1 MTDVHPPGA
10 VPEGALPPEHP
21 VPEAPHAGVPDFPP
35 PTQPPVLLPPSG
47 APVGPADEAWT
58 SPPAVPD
65 DVASLTSPIP
75 VVPAAP
81 VEAAPVVD
89 AAAAPEPAAA
99 VEAVEHDD
107 EHDDGPEPVGR
118 REARPAAA
126 PAAAAAVVADVAEP
140 EADDVRPTAVTTTEP
155 APSRQGAESRA
166 ARRRAAEEAAR
177 ENSHRTHLR
186 LAVAGVASLVA
197 VALLGVLWTWWSGR
211 PSEPDPVPQASATAP
226 ANTQPTLLLQVRG
239 DDAVAVSNTLLSVG
253 GPLGR
258 ATMIGIPQNTLVDV
272 ATGGTLPF
280 GEVARLPG
288 ADTAADALSDAIGV
302 DVDGT
307 FVLDRAAFSALV
319 DAVGGVTADVDVNV
333 VQADADGSETIVV
346 AAGDDQLLQGPAA
359 AAFATYLAE
368 GETEEARIA
377 RFTQIL
383 RLTLAK
389 LPEDNKAVETVL
401 GQLGASAQPS
411 VPFDQI
417 AAFLV
422 RLRADIVADDVVYK
436 NLPVKPIDSGGPAAN
451 RVDNEATAVMVA
463 DLLPEALRTPG
474 PNSKVRVL
482 VQNGVGSPGLNAQ
495 AREELVGA
503 GFTYVNGGN
512 AAEFGKA
519 TTEIVLPDATAESL
533 QWGADIAEALGVPAS
548 AVAVADSG
556 QSVADVIV
564 VLGSDFEPQAG

>member
-1 MTDVHPPGA
+1 
-10 VPEGALPPEHP
+10 
-21 VPEAPHAGVPDFPP
+21 
-35 PTQPPVLLPPSG
+35 
-47 APVGPADEAWT
+47 
-58 SPPAVPD
+58 
-65 DVASLTSPIP
+65 
-75 VVPAAP
+75 
-81 VEAAPVVD
+81 
-89 AAAAPEPAAA
+89 
-99 VEAVEHDD
+99 
-107 EHDDGPEPVGR
+107 
-118 REARPAAA
+118 
-126 PAAAAAVVADVAEP
+126 
-140 EADDVRPTAVTTTEP
+140 VTTTDP

-177 ENSHRTHLR
+177 ETSHRTHLR
-186 LAVAGVASLVA
+186 LAVAGIVALVT
-197 VALLGVLWTWWSGR
+197 VGLLGVAWTWWSNR
-211 PSEPDPVPQASATAP
+211 PASPDPVPQASSTAP
-226 ANTQPTLLLQVRG
+226 VNTQPTLLLQVRG
-239 DDAVAVSNTLLSVG
+239 DDAVAVSSTLLSVG

-288 ADTAADALSDAIGV
+288 ADTSADALSDAIGV
-302 DVDGT
+302 DIDGT
-307 FVLDRAAFSALV
+307 FILDRAAFSALV
-319 DAVGGVTADVDVNV
+319 DAVGGVTADVDVNIV
-333 VQADADGSETIVV
+333 DEAADGTQTIVV

-389 LPEDNKAVETVL
+389 LPEDPTSVETVL
-401 GQLGASAQPS
+401 SQLGASAQPS

-451 RVDNEATAVMVA
+451 RVDNEAVAAMVA

-495 AREELVGA
+495 AREDLVGA

-512 AAEFGKA
+512 AAQFGTAA
-519 TTEIVLPDATAESL
+519 TEVVVPDATAESL
-533 QWGADIAEALGVPAS
+533 QWGADIAQALGVPAS

-564 VLGSDFEPQAG
+564 VLGADFKPSAG

>member
-1 MTDVHPPGA
+1 MTDVHPPDAAPDGSPQPFGA
-10 VPEGALPPEHP
+10 
-21 VPEAPHAGVPDFPP
+21 VPDFPP
-35 PTQPPVLLPPSG
+35 PTAPPVVLPPTG
-47 APVGPADEAWT
+47 APVQP
-58 SPPAVPD
+58 
-65 DVASLTSPIP
+65 
-75 VVPAAP
+75 
-81 VEAAPVVD
+81 
-89 AAAAPEPAAA
+89 PAAA
-99 VEAVEHDD
+99 ETDAVALASPLLAPEHDD
-107 EHDDGPEPVGR
+107 EDGPEPVGR
-118 REARPAAA
+118 REARPAPQ
-126 PAAAAAVVADVAEP
+126 PADPAGPVEDQAEVVGSTEPADA
-140 EADDVRPTAVTTTEP
+140 DVRPTGVTTTDP

-177 ENSHRTHLR
+177 ETSHRTHLR
-186 LAVAGVASLVA
+186 LAVAGIVALVT
-197 VALLGVLWTWWSGR
+197 VGLLGVAWTWWSNR
-211 PSEPDPVPQASATAP
+211 PASPDPVPRASSTAP
-226 ANTQPTLLLQVRG
+226 VNTQPTLLLQVRG
-239 DDAVAVSNTLLSVG
+239 DDAVAVSSTLLSVG

-288 ADTAADALSDAIGV
+288 ADTSADALSDAIGV
-302 DVDGT
+302 DIDGT
-307 FVLDRAAFSALV
+307 FILDRAAFSALV
-319 DAVGGVTADVDVNV
+319 DAVGGVTADVDVNIV
-333 VQADADGSETIVV
+333 DEAADGTQTIVV

-389 LPEDNKAVETVL
+389 LPEDPTSVETVL
-401 GQLGASAQPS
+401 SQLGASAQPS

-451 RVDNEATAVMVA
+451 RVDNEAVAAMVA

-495 AREELVGA
+495 AREDLVGA

-512 AAEFGKA
+512 AAQFGTAA
-519 TTEIVLPDATAESL
+519 TEVVVPDATAESL
-533 QWGADIAEALGVPAS
+533 QWGADIAQALGVPAS

-564 VLGSDFEPQAG
+564 VLGADFKPSAG

>member
-451 RVDNEATAVMVA
+451 RVDNEATAAMVA

>member
-21 VPEAPHAGVPDFPP
+21 VPPAPGAGVPDFPP

-47 APVGPADEAWT
+47 APVGPVDEAWT

-81 VEAAPVVD
+81 VEASYV
-89 AAAAPEPAAA
+89 
-99 VEAVEHDD
+99 DD
-107 EHDDGPEPVGR
+107 EDDEDDDHDDGPEPVGR

-126 PAAAAAVVADVAEP
+126 PAAAAVVAEVAEP
-140 EADDVRPTAVTTTEP
+140 DADDMRPSAVTTTEP

-211 PSEPDPVPQASATAP
+211 PSEPEPVPPASASAP
-226 ANTQPTLLLQVRG
+226 AHPQPTLLLQVRG

-288 ADTAADALSDAIGV
+288 ADTSADALSDAIGV

-333 VQADADGSETIVV
+333 VQTDADGSETIVV

-389 LPEDNKAVETVL
+389 LPEDKKAVETVL

-436 NLPVKPIDSGGPAAN
+436 NLPVKSIDSGGPAAN
-451 RVDNEATAVMVA
+451 RVDNEATAAMVA

-533 QWGADIAEALGVPAS
+533 QWGADIAQALGVPAS

-564 VLGSDFEPQAG
+564 VLGSDFKPQAG

>member
-1 MTDVHPPGA
+1 MTDVHPPDTAPDGSSQ
-10 VPEGALPPEHP
+10 PLPD
-21 VPEAPHAGVPDFPP
+21 VPDFPP
-35 PTQPPVLLPPSG
+35 PTQPPVVLPPSG
-47 APVGPADEAWT
+47 APVDPPAVWGQ
-58 SPPAVPD
+58 PPAVP
-65 DVASLTSPIP
+65 
-75 VVPAAP
+75 PAPGGQDA
-81 VEAAPVVD
+81 VEAAEADDDVTDDDVTD
-89 AAAAPEPAAA
+89 AD
-99 VEAVEHDD
+99 VTDD
-107 EHDDGPEPVGR
+107 DADDDADDDQGPEPVGR

-126 PAAAAAVVADVAEP
+126 PPVAGDTEP
-140 EADDVRPTAVTTTEP
+140 ADDDVRPTAVTTTDP
-155 APSRQGAESRA
+155 APSRPGPDSRA

-177 ENSHRTHLR
+177 EDSHRTHLR
-186 LAVAGVASLVA
+186 LAGAGVAALVA
-197 VALLGVLWTWWSGR
+197 VALLGVLWTWWSSR
-211 PSEPDPVPQASATAP
+211 PAEPDPTPQASSTVP
-226 ANTQPTLLLQVRG
+226 QNTQPTLLLQVRG
-239 DDAVAVSNTLLSVG
+239 EDAVAVSNTLLSVG

-258 ATMIGIPQNTLVDV
+258 ATMIAIPQNTLVDV

-288 ADTAADALSDAIGV
+288 ADTSADALSDAIGV
-302 DVDGT
+302 DIDGT
-307 FVLDRAAFSALV
+307 FILDRAAFSALV

-333 VQADADGSETIVV
+333 VEEAADGTQTIVV
-346 AAGDDQLLQGPAA
+346 AAGEQQLLQGPAA

-383 RLTLAK
+383 RLTLAT
-389 LPEDNKAVETVL
+389 LPEDASSVETIL
-401 GQLGASAQPS
+401 SQLGASAQPS
-411 VPFDQI
+411 IPFDQI

-451 RVDNEATAVMVA
+451 RIDNETVAAMVA

-482 VQNGVGSPGLNAQ
+482 VQNGVGSPGLNAL

-512 AAEFGKA
+512 AAQFGKA
-519 TTEIVLPDATAESL
+519 TTEVVIPDDTAESL
-533 QWGADIAEALGVPAS
+533 QWGAQIAAALGVPAT
-548 AVAVADSG
+548 AVAVADAG

-564 VLGSDFEPQAG
+564 VLGADFEPAAG